1 MSKIF
6 DIIYNSVQV
15 IMHLLLLEPED
26 LQEYA
31 VHAVW
36 SDEHVLK
43 ITIRVLPL
51 LTGTGEGPLG

>member
-1 MSKIF
+1 MSTFNIMS
-6 DIIYNSVQV
+6 YSVQLV
-15 IMHLLLLEPED
+15 MHLVPLEPED

-36 SDEHVLK
+36 SDEHVVK

-51 LTGTGEGPLG
+51 FTGTGEGPLG